1 MNIADRITQSFVY
14 RSSTRQSS
22 ILAAVSDP
30 INTELVTQLVR
41 YLDDEYTQP
50 VKYTSEVEPEP
61 TDTFEP
67 DVSDTDS
74 MNMMSDGPGPDNMS
88 LASMFGDDMQESELA
103 PEPEIEPDAEPDV
116 EFGTEVQSE
125 PEITPEPEVQ
135 SSVSIESLDRI
146 AANIVTELNQTI
158 STSGAR
164 ASSTKEDEL
173 WIYYNDAVNLD
184 NLMEPVIASVQM
196 HNLEFNRLAR
206 SRNAI
211 VFTLR

>member
-1 MNIADRITQSFVY
+1 MNIADRVTQSFVY

-30 INTELVTQLVR
+30 VNTELVTQLVR

-50 VKYTSEVEPEP
+50 VKHTSEANPEP
-61 TDTFEP
+61 MDTSEP
-67 DVSDTDS
+67 NVSDIDN
-74 MNMMSDGPGPDNMS
+74 MDMMSDGPGPNNMS
-88 LASMFGDDMQESELA
+88 LASMFGDDMQESEPA
-103 PEPEIEPDAEPDV
+103 PDPEIEPDAEPDV
-116 EFGTEVQSE
+116 EFGTEVQPE

-146 AANIVTELNQTI
+146 AANIVTELNQTV
-158 STSGAR
+158 STSGVR
-164 ASSTKEDEL
+164 ASSIKEDEL